1 MEILK
6 SNLFLFLCLFV
17 VCSCNDKVSER
28 PFVIDNE
35 NTKHI
40 EQSEFDE
47 MFKSISVIP
56 LETTEECV
64 VVNIKKIYEISGNIY
79 ILSES
84 SSGQTALYRFD
95 NKGRFLNRIG
105 SMGNARNEYK
115 KINTFFVHEDE
126 VYIIDANKRNLI
138 RYSSDGTCIDI
149 IELGETLQFVNDA
162 QLLGDG
168 KTLLLAYGINFN
180 ESHPLYKLINLE
192 TGDIIWE
199 LNTRY
204 KASGNFPHSMYA
216 MATYGQ
222 SPLLTLPIDKTIYT
236 WDTEKH
242 VLDAMFDI
250 NCYGKLNA
258 PSTDEYMDAEREQER
273 GTLICGIFCA
283 DNVLVINFVTGC
295 VVWNIVEERGVRLDY
310 GVDYKTCK
318 TIPCIPLSIVSAS
331 DHYFVT
337 SWDPDNLKNCLKDI
351 GHTNLIDAGILTSIS
366 EKSNPILVKHYL
378 K

>member
-35 NTKHI
+35 NTTHI

-47 MFKSISVIP
+47 MFKSVSVIP

-126 VYIIDANKRNLI
+126 VYIIDSDSHGEVLI
-138 RYSSDGTCIDI
+138 PAIRQC
-149 IELGETLQFVNDA
+149 
-162 QLLGDG
+162 
-168 KTLLLAYGINFN
+168 
-180 ESHPLYKLINLE
+180 
-192 TGDIIWE
+192 
-199 LNTRY
+199 
-204 KASGNFPHSMYA
+204 
-216 MATYGQ
+216 
-222 SPLLTLPIDKTIYT
+222 
-236 WDTEKH
+236 
-242 VLDAMFDI
+242 VLDVDVERNRMTI
-250 NCYGKLNA
+250 RL
-258 PSTDEYMDAEREQER
+258 MD
-273 GTLICGIFCA
+273 GLIG
-283 DNVLVINFVTGC
+283 DDD
-295 VVWNIVEERGVRLDY
+295 R
-310 GVDYKTCK
+310 
-318 TIPCIPLSIVSAS
+318 
-331 DHYFVT
+331 
-337 SWDPDNLKNCLKDI
+337 
-351 GHTNLIDAGILTSIS
+351 
-366 EKSNPILVKHYL
+366 
-378 K
+378 